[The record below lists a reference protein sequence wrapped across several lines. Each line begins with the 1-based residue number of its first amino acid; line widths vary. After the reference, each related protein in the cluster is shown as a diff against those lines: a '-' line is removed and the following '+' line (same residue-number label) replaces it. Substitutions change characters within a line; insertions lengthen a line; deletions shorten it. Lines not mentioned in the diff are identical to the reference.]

1 MVDVSIIIVN
11 YNSRQMLCDC
21 LASVYK
27 YTADIRFEIIVVD
40 NASTDGSEQCVR
52 SSFPQ
57 VRWVDSGGNIGF
69 GRANNLGAERAEGK
83 YLFLLNADTLLL
95 NNAVKLFFDY
105 AEARQGERLGVLGCH
120 LCDKEGKPNNSAGD
134 FPTPLSEI
142 GYLLGKAG
150 LAKARESAGAADVG
164 YVIGADMFVRRDV
177 FHELGGFDPHFFM
190 YYEETDLQYRMA
202 QRGYLRR
209 LIDGPRIVHLEGG
222 SFAKG
227 GLTFGRFV
235 MAQKSYNYYLNKHF
249 SGLRFVLY
257 KGSLALIRLTLFA
270 TTDWPLKEK
279 FKAYLTV
286 LEK

>member
-1 MVDVSIIIVN
+1 
-11 YNSRQMLCDC
+11 MLCDC

-27 YTADIRFEIIVVD
+27 YTVDVRFEIIVVD

-57 VRWVDSGGNIGF
+57 VRWVNSGDNIGF
-69 GRANNLGAERAEGK
+69 GRANNLGAERAQGK